1 MRLRLY
7 HLAVVKSFV
16 ALVTGMRIYTVNFKR
31 ISSGM
36 YRTLTLAIFFNISVT
51 SSMRPC
57 DSNQRIDSGK
67 KLKNSQDR
75 RVIITV
81 KYFMQAKAVVIK
93 L

>member
-1 MRLRLY
+1 
-7 HLAVVKSFV
+7 
-16 ALVTGMRIYTVNFKR
+16 
-31 ISSGM
+31 M

>member
-1 MRLRLY
+1 
-7 HLAVVKSFV
+7 
-16 ALVTGMRIYTVNFKR
+16 
-31 ISSGM
+31 M

-93 L
+93 LWRCRWFTRIQNVKKVDDER